1 MPHSLPRRSS
11 RRRASEQ
18 GFTLVELLITVAIT
32 TVVMGGVA
40 VALRDASRAAE
51 TATLVSNLNS
61 TMRTSMDLLVRDML
75 QVGQGLPAGR
85 VIQIPSGA
93 GSAAIMLPGPP
104 NTTLQLAGA
113 TELSAFT
120 PGPGLGPVLNGIAT
134 DVVTT
139 VQADSAFDQVRLTQ
153 LPVNGLSMSVD
164 PAVDIDDGGADDLQP
179 GDLIMLTKGSLS
191 TIAQVTGVNGQ
202 VVAFAAGDSLNLNQP
217 LAAQGSVRWLRAQ
230 APVDNPVNG
239 FVLSTA
245 TRIRMISYYID
256 AVTDPARPRL
266 VRRLNNGHPTTY
278 DNTLG
283 TVLAFD
289 IESLQFTYDLADGVT
304 NPSNVRMTVVD
315 QGNTGTCAPNECS
328 PNQIRKINVLLRG
341 RSPRPLTAT
350 GQFFRKDLVTQVS
363 VRSLAFVDR
372 YR

>member
-1 MPHSLPRRSS
+1 MVDVRTS
-11 RRRASEQ
+11 RPVRPDIAEH
-18 GFTLVELLITVAIT
+18 GFTLVEMLITVAIT
-32 TVVMGGVA
+32 TVVMGGA
-40 VALRDASRAAE
+40 LVALRDATRATE

-61 TMRTSMDLLVRDML
+61 SLRTSMDLVVRDML

-85 VIQIPSGA
+85 VVLVPSGV
-93 GSAAIMLPGPP
+93 GSAPIRLPGPP
-104 NTTLQLAGA
+104 NTTLLLAGA
-113 TELSAFT
+113 TELTAFT

-139 VQADSAFDQVRLTQ
+139 IQADSAFDQVRLTQ
-153 LPVNGLSMSVD
+153 LPANGLSMTVD
-164 PAVDIDDGGADDLQP
+164 AAVDIDDGGPDDLQP

-191 TIAQVTGVNGQ
+191 TIAQVTGVNAQ
-202 VVAFAAGDSLNLNQP
+202 VVQFAAGDSLNLNQP
-217 LAAQGSVRWLRAQ
+217 AAAQGSVRWLRAQ
-230 APVDNPVNG
+230 APVDNPVGG
-239 FVLSTA
+239 FVMSTA
-245 TRIRMISYYID
+245 TRIRMITYYLD
-256 AVTDPARPRL
+256 SVTDPRRPRL

-289 IESLQFTYDLADGVT
+289 VESLQFTYDLADGVT
-304 NPSNVRMTVVD
+304 NPSDVRMTVVD
-315 QGNTGTCAPNECS
+315 LGATGTCAPNACS